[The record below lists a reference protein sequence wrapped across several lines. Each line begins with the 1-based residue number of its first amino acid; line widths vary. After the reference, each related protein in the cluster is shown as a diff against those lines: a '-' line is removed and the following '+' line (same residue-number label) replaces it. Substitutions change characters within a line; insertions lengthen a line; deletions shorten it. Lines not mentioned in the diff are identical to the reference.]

1 MHWNL
6 NLLNKI
12 PKFLTNNFCMSN
24 TTISDY
30 HSKAINDYGLSAI
43 WPEKVLIESK
53 VIEDKFTDDIH
64 ELENFPFI
72 TIDGEDAKDF
82 DDAIYCSATN
92 NGFHLKVA
100 IADVSHYVKEGS
112 SINKEASKRTTS
124 VYFPQKVVPMLPEN
138 LSNEL
143 CSLQPNKRRR
153 ALCVEIDFDKDGIIN
168 KYQFKRGIIK
178 SSARLT
184 YAQVEKFY
192 LEKYQGLEGPYV
204 DSLES
209 SFHLCKKLLAQRQ
222 MRGALDFEI
231 SEPAISLDKEKKIK
245 SLYHRKRLFSH
256 KLIEELMLAANI
268 VAADFIEKNL
278 DHGVYRV
285 HETPES
291 IKIDRLSQT
300 LKRRGINWHG
310 NNEDIQNLSNFL
322 QKISSRKDASI
333 LNTLILQSMQRAEY
347 KTKNKGHFG
356 LRFDRYTHFTSPI
369 RRYPDLLVHRMII
382 SILNKD
388 KINTESLEEVL
399 EYCSQKERDAEFAS
413 KQVIQNLLCEYA
425 NNFRGKNFSGF
436 VTGVKD
442 FGLFVDIPDLFTSGL
457 LHVNDLPDD
466 FYRYNA
472 RNQTLDGRKRG
483 NRFSLGDEIK
493 VFIGDIKE
501 LEGKI
506 SLYY

>member
-1 MHWNL
+1 MAA
-6 NLLNKI
+6 I
-12 PKFLTNNFCMSN
+12 
-24 TTISDY
+24 TISDY
-30 HSKAINDYGLSAI
+30 HNKAINDYELNSS

-53 VIEDKFTDDIH
+53 IIEDKFIEDNDK
-64 ELENFPFI
+64 LEEFPFI

-100 IADVSHYVKEGS
+100 IADVSYYVKAGS
-112 SINKEASKRTTS
+112 SIDKEASKRTTS
-124 VYFPQKVVPMLPEN
+124 VYFPQKVIPMLPEN

-143 CSLQPNKRRR
+143 CSLKPNKRRR
-153 ALCVEIDFDKDGIIN
+153 ALCIEIDFDKDGVIN

-184 YAQVEKFY
+184 YSQVEKFY
-192 LEKYQGLEGPYV
+192 LDEYQGLEGPYV

-209 SFHLCKKLLAQRQ
+209 SFYLCKKLIAQRK

-231 SEPAISLDKEKKIK
+231 SEPAINLDKEKKIK
-245 SLYHRKRLFSH
+245 SLYKRKRLFSH

-268 VAADFIEKNL
+268 VAADFIEKNF
-278 DHGVYRV
+278 DHGIYRV
-285 HETPES
+285 HEMPES
-291 IKIDRLSQT
+291 VKIDRLSQI

-310 NNEDIQNLSNFL
+310 NVEDVQNLSNFL
-322 QKISSRKDASI
+322 QKISKRKDASI
-333 LNTLILQSMQRAEY
+333 LNTLVLQSMQRAEY

-356 LRFDRYTHFTSPI
+356 LKFDRYTHFTSPI

-382 SILNKD
+382 SILDKK
-388 KINTESLEEVL
+388 KINTDLLEEVL
-399 EYCSQKERDAEFAS
+399 EYCSKKERDAEFAS

-436 VTGVKD
+436 ITGVKD

-457 LHVNDLPDD
+457 LHVNNLPDD
-466 FYRYNA
+466 YYRYNA
-472 RNQTLDGRKRG
+472 RNQTLDGRRRG
-483 NRFSLGDEIK
+483 NKFSLGDEIK
-493 VFIGDIKE
+493 VFIEDIKE

>member
-1 MHWNL
+1 MAA
-6 NLLNKI
+6 I
-12 PKFLTNNFCMSN
+12 
-24 TTISDY
+24 TISDY
-30 HSKAINDYGLSAI
+30 HNKAINDYELNSS

-53 VIEDKFTDDIH
+53 IIEDKFIEDNDK
-64 ELENFPFI
+64 LEEFPFI

-100 IADVSHYVKEGS
+100 IADVSYYVKAGS
-112 SINKEASKRTTS
+112 SIDKEASKRTTS
-124 VYFPQKVVPMLPEN
+124 VYFPQKVIPMLPEN

-143 CSLQPNKRRR
+143 CSLKPNKRRR
-153 ALCVEIDFDKDGIIN
+153 ALCIEIDFDKDGVIN

-184 YAQVEKFY
+184 YSQVEKFY
-192 LEKYQGLEGPYV
+192 LDEYQGLEGPYV

-209 SFHLCKKLLAQRQ
+209 SFYLCKKLIVQRR

-231 SEPAISLDKEKKIK
+231 SEPAINLDKEKKIK
-245 SLYHRKRLFSH
+245 SLYKRKRLFSH

-268 VAADFIEKNL
+268 VAADFIEKNF
-278 DHGVYRV
+278 DHGIYRV
-285 HETPES
+285 HEMPES
-291 IKIDRLSQT
+291 VKIDRLSQI
-300 LKRRGINWHG
+300 LKRRGINWNG
-310 NNEDIQNLSNFL
+310 NVEDVQNLSNFL
-322 QKISSRKDASI
+322 QKISKRKDASI
-333 LNTLILQSMQRAEY
+333 LNTLVLQSMQRAEY

-356 LRFDRYTHFTSPI
+356 LKFDRYTHFTSPI

-382 SILNKD
+382 SILDKK
-388 KINTESLEEVL
+388 KINTDLLEEVL
-399 EYCSQKERDAEFAS
+399 EYCSKKERDAEFAS

-436 VTGVKD
+436 ITGIKD

-457 LHVNDLPDD
+457 LHVNNLPDD
-466 FYRYNA
+466 YYRYNA
-472 RNQTLDGRKRG
+472 RNQTLDGRRRG
-483 NRFSLGDEIK
+483 NKFSLGDEIK
-493 VFIGDIKE
+493 VFIEDIKE

>member
-1 MHWNL
+1 MAN
-6 NLLNKI
+6 I
-12 PKFLTNNFCMSN
+12 
-24 TTISDY
+24 TISDY
-30 HSKAINDYGLSAI
+30 HNKAIKDYGLNDI
-43 WPEKVLIESK
+43 WPEKVLVESK
-53 VIEDKFTDDIH
+53 IIEDKFVEESH
-64 ELENFPFI
+64 ELEELPFI
-72 TIDGEDAKDF
+72 TIDGKDAKDF
-82 DDAIYCSATN
+82 DDAIYCSMN
-92 NGFHLKVA
+92 NDGFHLKVA
-100 IADVSHYVKEGS
+100 IADVSYYVKKES
-112 SINKEASKRTTS
+112 SIDIEASKRTTS
-124 VYFPQKVVPMLPEN
+124 TYFLQKVIPMLPEN

-153 ALCVEIDFDKDGIIN
+153 ALCVEIDFDKDGLIS
-168 KYQFKRGIIK
+168 KYQFKRSIIK

-184 YAQVEKFY
+184 YSEVEKFY
-192 LEKYQGLEGPYV
+192 LDEYNGLDGPYT
-204 DSLES
+204 DSLKS
-209 SFHLCKKLLAQRQ
+209 SFYLYKKLLRQRQ

-231 SEPAISLDKEKKIK
+231 SEPIINLDKEQKIK
-245 SLYHRKRLFSH
+245 SLYKRKRLVSH

-268 VAADFIEKNL
+268 VAADFLEKNTI
-278 DHGVYRV
+278 HGIYRV
-285 HETPES
+285 HETPDS

-310 NNEDIQNLSNFL
+310 NIEDIQNLSNFL

-347 KTKNKGHFG
+347 RTKNKGHFG
-356 LRFDRYTHFTSPI
+356 LKFDRYTHFTSPI

-382 SILNKD
+382 SILDNK
-388 KINTESLEEVL
+388 KINTELLEETL

-413 KQVIQNLLCEYA
+413 KQVIQNLLCEHA
-425 NNFRGKNFSGF
+425 NNFKGKNFLGF

-442 FGLFVDIPDLFTSGL
+442 FGLFIDIPDLFTSGL
-457 LHVNDLPDD
+457 LHVNDLPND

-483 NRFSLGDEIK
+483 NKFSLGDEIK
-493 VFIGDIKE
+493 IFIGDIKK

>member
-1 MHWNL
+1 
-6 NLLNKI
+6 
-12 PKFLTNNFCMSN
+12 MSH

-30 HSKAINDYGLSAI
+30 HSKAIYDYGLADI

-53 VIEDKFTDDIH
+53 VIEDKFIESSH
-64 ELENFPFI
+64 ELEKFPFI

-82 DDAIYCSATN
+82 DDAIYCLATN
-92 NGFHLKVA
+92 DGFHLKVA
-100 IADVSHYVKEGS
+100 IADVSHYVKTES
-112 SINKEASKRTTS
+112 AIDKEASKRTTS

-143 CSLQPNKRRR
+143 CSLKPNKRRR
-153 ALCVEIDFDKDGIIN
+153 VLCVEIDFDKDGIIN

-184 YAQVEKFY
+184 YSQVEKFY
-192 LEKYQGLEGPYV
+192 AEKYQDLEGPYV
-204 DSLES
+204 DSLKS

-222 MRGALDFEI
+222 IRGALDFEI
-231 SEPAISLDKEKKIK
+231 SEPAIILDKEKKIK
-245 SLYHRKRLFSH
+245 SLHQRRRLFSH

-268 VAADFIEKNL
+268 VAADFIEKNF
-278 DHGVYRV
+278 DNGIYRV

-310 NNEDIQNLSNFL
+310 NIEDIENLSNFL
-322 QKISSRKDASI
+322 KKMSSRKDASI
-333 LNTLILQSMQRAEY
+333 LNTLVLQSMQRAEY

-356 LRFDRYTHFTSPI
+356 LKFDKYTHFTSPI

-382 SILNKD
+382 SILNKE
-388 KINTESLEEVL
+388 KINAESLEEVL
-399 EYCSQKERDAEFAS
+399 DYCSQKEKDAEFAS
-413 KQVIQNLLCEYA
+413 KQVIQNLLCEYVK
-425 NNFRGKNFSGF
+425 NFRNKNFSGF
-436 VTGVKD
+436 ITGVKD

-457 LHVNDLPDD
+457 LHVNDLPND

-472 RNQTLDGRKRG
+472 RNQTLDGKRRG
-483 NRFSLGDEIK
+483 NKFSLGDEIK
-493 VFIGDIKE
+493 VYIGDIKE